1 MAADAEAFGVD
12 LGALARDPDHTT
24 IQLWPV
30 NVPAWTLWTRV
41 QTQWRR
47 AGMTGAITG
56 LDYSAVARV
65 ADVLGTPLTQD
76 LLEDIAACEAVAL
89 DIARRREDEARA
101 RG

>member
-1 MAADAEAFGVD
+1 MGGDPAALLAELRAPQRQV
-12 LGALARDPDHTT
+12 T
-24 IQLWPV
+24 LWAV

-65 ADVLGTPLTQD
+65 ADVLGTPLTPD

-89 DIARRREDEARA
+89 DIARRREDEAS